1 MLQRCISRPL
11 LFNLFVNNLV
21 LFIQYSV
28 LSNCADNNILLVS
41 GKNKED
47 KKKLLLLVFG
57 IVNNWFYEKVL
68 MLIPG

>member
-11 LFNLFVNNLV
+11 LFNLYVNNLV

-28 LSNCADNNILLVS
+28 LSNCADDNNLLVT

-47 KKKLLLLVFG
+47 KKSLHLLDFG

>member
-1 MLQRCISRPL
+1 M
-11 LFNLFVNNLV
+11 

-28 LSNCADNNILLVS
+28 LSNCADDNNLLVT

-47 KKKLLLLVFG
+47 KKSLHLLDFG